1 MFNLYNINVFLNISL
16 LVLSIITLVFGSERF
31 VESSSKIAKKLGISD
46 LVVGLTIIALGTSA
60 PEIFVAISSVV
71 NSVESIAIG
80 TIVGSNITNIALIFG
95 VSCFAINQIQ
105 NRFSLESLVPFLLS
119 FILFIFSLRDL
130 KFSLLESLG
139 FVVIFSYFLIIL
151 LKERSNSV
159 YVVSESVNIVR
170 NTFTLVFG
178 LVLLI
183 VGSNFTVIYA
193 EKLAVS
199 IGISEVIIGLTILA
213 LGTSLPELAATLSAI
228 FKGKNQ
234 MVIGNIIGSNILNL
248 VIIVPIIGIF
258 SSALMPI
265 ELWERD
271 STPLIILTIVFAV
284 IMLFLSRAQ
293 MPKFIGTLFGL
304 GLLSFYIL
312 YVLNLS
318 SLISIF

>member
-1 MFNLYNINVFLNISL
+1 MFLNISL

-139 FVVIFSYFLIIL
+139 FIAIFSYFLIIL

-170 NTFTLVFG
+170 NAFMLIFG

-258 SSALMPI
+258 SSAIMPI

-318 SLISIF
+318 SLITIF

>member
-1 MFNLYNINVFLNISL
+1 MFLNISL

-105 NRFSLESLVPFLLS
+105 NKFSLESLVPFLLS
-119 FILFIFSLRDL
+119 FILFIFSLQDL

-139 FVVIFSYFLIIL
+139 FIAIFSYFLIIL

-170 NTFTLVFG
+170 NAFMLIFG

-258 SSALMPI
+258 SSAIMPI

-318 SLISIF
+318 SLITIF

>member
-1 MFNLYNINVFLNISL
+1 MFLNISL

-139 FVVIFSYFLIIL
+139 FIAIFSYFLIIL

-318 SLISIF
+318 SLITIF

>member
-1 MFNLYNINVFLNISL
+1 MFLNISL

-139 FVVIFSYFLIIL
+139 FIAIFSYFLIIL
-151 LKERSNSV
+151 FKERSNSV

-170 NTFTLVFG
+170 NAFTLIFG

-258 SSALMPI
+258 SSAIMPI

-318 SLISIF
+318 SLITIF

>member
-1 MFNLYNINVFLNISL
+1 VFLNISL
-16 LVLSIITLVFGSERF
+16 LILSIITLVFGSERF
-31 VESSSKIAKKLGISD
+31 VESSSRIAKKLGISD

-139 FVVIFSYFLIIL
+139 FITIFAYFLIIL

-271 STPLIILTIVFAV
+271 SSPLIILTIVFAV

-318 SLISIF
+318 NLITFF

>member
-1 MFNLYNINVFLNISL
+1 MFLNISL

-105 NRFSLESLVPFLLS
+105 NRFSLESLVPFLIS
-119 FILFIFSLRDL
+119 FILFIFSLQDL

-139 FVVIFSYFLIIL
+139 FIAIFSYFLIIL

-170 NTFTLVFG
+170 NAFTLIFG

-318 SLISIF
+318 SLITIF

>member
-1 MFNLYNINVFLNISL
+1 MFNLYNINVFLNILL

-139 FVVIFSYFLIIL
+139 FIVIFSYFLIIL
-151 LKERSNSV
+151 LKERSNGV

-271 STPLIILTIVFAV
+271 STPLIILTMVFAV

>member
-1 MFNLYNINVFLNISL
+1 MFLNISL

-139 FVVIFSYFLIIL
+139 FIAIFSYFLIIL
-151 LKERSNSV
+151 LKERSNSA

-170 NTFTLVFG
+170 NAFTLIFG

-318 SLISIF
+318 SLITIF